1 MEKIMETITFAV
13 KDVSNGRKFGT
24 SLDDP
29 GLEIL
34 TDKIQ
39 FSDVFS
45 QVRSLQYL
53 AF

>member
-1 MEKIMETITFAV
+1 MEKIMEAITFAV

-34 TDKIQ
+34 TDNIQ
-39 FSDVFS
+39 LSDVFS
-45 QVRSLQYL
+45 HVRSLQYL